1 LAAFESSNPKEH
13 PVRKRLQASE
23 QTRKRIEDLIS
34 GVNGKTERSD
44 LVKLAAQLIIEE
56 ALEGEVHAE
65 LGREYYARGDSAGQR
80 NGYRRGKL
88 DTAEGRVEYAVPQVR
103 GITGWRSAVRDALS
117 GRSEELE
124 RLAIEMYAR
133 GLSVRDIEA
142 AFVDEGGRCV
152 LSKSAV
158 SLVTERLWT
167 DYQAFASRD
176 LAEHGVV
183 YLFVDGIAERLHLGQ
198 PREAVLAA
206 WGITTKGNKVLLGLL
221 PGTKEDTVSCKEFLR
236 DLKSRGLVDPLLVVT
251 DGAPGLIRAVE
262 EVFPRSL
269 RQRCLAHR
277 IRNLEAKVPAERW
290 REVKGLAHAAY
301 RASSPALARLTRDE
315 LVKRFE
321 TELPS
326 ATRCF
331 LDDFEACIAHLR
343 LPIAHRRAIRTTN
356 MLERLFGEERRRT
369 KVIPHAF
376 GERAVLKLMFASLLR
391 ASKTWQRVVI
401 SEFELRQI
409 EDLRNDLDEEFKQ
422 RSTST
427 VTTAS
432 RRRIYSKEGT

>member
-1 LAAFESSNPKEH
+1 MTGPSKPPASRFSNNMRPTEFGRCDAPISAIERGLNANSRLRIDIGHKVAGSGLA
-13 PVRKRLQASE
+13 
-23 QTRKRIEDLIS
+23 RIAYVVVL
-34 GVNGKTERSD
+34 
-44 LVKLAAQLIIEE
+44 
-56 ALEGEVHAE
+56 GEVQDQ
-65 LGREYYARGDSAGQR
+65 LGREYYARGDAVGHR
-80 NGYRRGKL
+80 NGYRPGKL
-88 DTAEGRVEYAVPQVR
+88 DTAEGRIDYAVPQVR
-103 GITGWRSAVRDALS
+103 GLEGWRSAVRAALS

-124 RLAIEMYAR
+124 RLAIEMYSR

-142 AFVDEGGRCV
+142 AFVDEAGRCV

-158 SLVTERLWT
+158 SIVTERLWQ
-167 DYQAFASRD
+167 DYQTFASRD
-176 LAEHGVV
+176 LAEHDVV

-206 WGITTKGNKVLLGLL
+206 WGITSQGNKVLLGLL
-221 PGTKEDTVSCKEFLR
+221 PGTKEDTTSCKEFLR
-236 DLKSRGLVDPLLVVT
+236 DLKSRRLRDPVLVAT

-277 IRNLEAKVPAERW
+277 IRNLEAKVPAELW
-290 REVKGLAHAAY
+290 PEVKGQAHAAY

-315 LVKRFE
+315 FVKRFE

-343 LPIAHRRAIRTTN
+343 LPIATSRRAIRTTN
-356 MLERLFGEERRRT
+356 LLERLFGEERRRT

-376 GERAVLKLMFASLLR
+376 GERAVLKLMYASLIR
-391 ASKTWQRVVI
+391 ASQTR
-401 SEFELRQI
+401 
-409 EDLRNDLDEEFKQ
+409 
-422 RSTST
+422 
-427 VTTAS
+427 
-432 RRRIYSKEGT
+432 

>member
-1 LAAFESSNPKEH
+1 
-13 PVRKRLQASE
+13 VKRRVPASE

-34 GVNGKTERSD
+34 GVNGKVERSD

-56 ALEGEVHAE
+56 VLESEVQTE

-103 GITGWRSAVRDALS
+103 GIAGWRSAVREALS

-142 AFVDEGGRCV
+142 AFVDEAGRCV

-158 SLVTERLWT
+158 SAVTERLWS

-176 LAEHGVV
+176 LSEHVV

-206 WGITTKGNKVLLGLL
+206 WGITSQGNKMLLGLL
-221 PGTKEDTVSCKEFLR
+221 PGTKEDTASCKEFLR

-277 IRNLEAKVPAERW
+277 IRNLEAKVPAELW
-290 REVKGLAHAAY
+290 RELKGLANG
-301 RASSPALARLTRDE
+301 R
-315 LVKRFE
+315 
-321 TELPS
+321 TERP
-326 ATRCF
+326 R
-331 LDDFEACIAHLR
+331 
-343 LPIAHRRAIRTTN
+343 
-356 MLERLFGEERRRT
+356 
-369 KVIPHAF
+369 
-376 GERAVLKLMFASLLR
+376 
-391 ASKTWQRVVI
+391 
-401 SEFELRQI
+401 
-409 EDLRNDLDEEFKQ
+409 Q
-422 RSTST
+422 RSR
-427 VTTAS
+427 A
-432 RRRIYSKEGT
+432 

>member
-1 LAAFESSNPKEH
+1 
-13 PVRKRLQASE
+13 VKRRVPASE
-23 QTRKRIEDLIS
+23 GTRKRIEDLIS
-34 GVNGKTERSD
+34 GESGKTERSD

-56 ALEGEVHAE
+56 ALEGEVQGV
-65 LGREYYARGDSAGQR
+65 LGREHYARGGDVVGHR

-88 DTAEGRVEYAVPQVR
+88 DTAEGRIEYAVPQVR
-103 GITGWRSAVRDALS
+103 GIAGWRSAVREALS

-142 AFVDEGGRCV
+142 AFVDDAGRCV

-158 SLVTERLWT
+158 SMVTERLWT

-176 LAEHGVV
+176 LSEHDVV

-206 WGITTKGNKVLLGLL
+206 WGITSQGNKVLLGLL

-236 DLKSRGLVDPLLVVT
+236 DLKSRGLIDPVLVAT

-277 IRNLEAKVPAERW
+277 IRNLEAKVPAELW
-290 REVKGLAHAAY
+290 PEVKGQAHAAY

-315 LVKRFE
+315 FVKRFE

-356 MLERLFGEERRRT
+356 LLERLFGEERRRT

-376 GERAVLKLMFASLLR
+376 GERAVLKLMFAALLR
-391 ASKTWQRVVI
+391 ASQTWQRVVI
-401 SEFELRQI
+401 NEFESRQI
-409 EDLRNDLDEEFKQ
+409 EDLRNELDEEFRQ

-432 RRRIYSKEGT
+432 RRRFSSKSET

>member
-1 LAAFESSNPKEH
+1 
-13 PVRKRLQASE
+13 VRKRVQASE
-23 QTRKRIEDLIS
+23 RTRKRIEDLIS
-34 GVNGKTERSD
+34 GVEGKSERSD
-44 LVKLAAQLIIEE
+44 LVKLATQLIIEE
-56 ALEGEVHAE
+56 ALEGEVQTE
-65 LGREYYARGDSAGQR
+65 LGREYYARGAVEAAGQR
-80 NGYRRGKL
+80 NGYRRGRL

-103 GITGWRSAVRDALS
+103 GIAGWRSAVRDALS

-158 SLVTERLWT
+158 SQVTERLWT

-176 LAEHGVV
+176 LSDLDVL

-206 WGITTKGNKVLLGLL
+206 WGITRQGTKVLLGLL

-236 DLKSRGLVDPLLVVT
+236 DLKARGLVDPVLVIT

-277 IRNLEAKVPAERW
+277 IRNLEAKVPAELW

-315 LVKRFE
+315 FVKRFE
-321 TELPS
+321 AELPS

-331 LDDFEACIAHLR
+331 LDDFEACIAHLQ

-376 GERAVLKLMFASLLR
+376 GERAVLKLMFAAMLR

-401 SEFELRQI
+401 SDFELRQI
-409 EDLRNDLDEEFKQ
+409 EELRSEIDEEFRQ
-422 RSTST
+422 QTTST
-427 VTTAS
+427 VTAS

>member
-1 LAAFESSNPKEH
+1 
-13 PVRKRLQASE
+13 VTKRVPASE
-23 QTRKRIEDLIS
+23 RTRKRIDDLLS
-34 GVNGKTERSD
+34 GTGKTERSD

-56 ALEGEVHAE
+56 ALESEVQDE
-65 LGREYYARGDSAGQR
+65 LGREYYARSESSGQR

-88 DTAEGRVEYAVPQVR
+88 DTAEGRIDYAVPQVR
-103 GITGWRSAVRDALS
+103 GLAGWRSAVRDALS

-142 AFVDEGGRCV
+142 AFVDEAGRCV

-158 SLVTERLWT
+158 SLVTERLWQ

-176 LAEHGVV
+176 LAEHDVV

-206 WGITTKGNKVLLGLL
+206 WGITSQGNKVLLGLL

-236 DLKSRGLVDPLLVVT
+236 DLKSRGLRDPVLAVT

-262 EVFPRSL
+262 EVLPRSL

-277 IRNLEAKVPAERW
+277 IRNLEAKVPAELW
-290 REVKGLAHAAY
+290 PEVKGQAHAAY

-315 LVKRFE
+315 FVKRFE

-331 LDDFEACIAHLR
+331 LDDFDACIAHLR

-356 MLERLFGEERRRT
+356 LLERLFGEERRRT

-376 GERAVLKLMFASLLR
+376 GERAVLKLMYAALIR
-391 ASKTWQRVVI
+391 ASQTWQRVAI
-401 SEFELRQI
+401 NEFERRQI
-409 EDLRNDLDEEFKQ
+409 ADLRNELDEQFKEQ
-422 RSTST
+422 TASTL
-427 VTTAS
+427 TTAS
-432 RRRIYSKEGT
+432 RRKLSSRIET

>member
-1 LAAFESSNPKEH
+1 
-13 PVRKRLQASE
+13 VRKRLQASE

-44 LVKLAAQLIIEE
+44 LVKLAARLIIEE
-56 ALEGEVHAE
+56 ALEGEVQAE
-65 LGREYYARGDSAGQR
+65 LGREYYARGDLGGQR

-103 GITGWRSAVRDALS
+103 GVAGWRSAVRDALS

-167 DYQAFASRD
+167 DYQAFAGRD
-176 LAEHGVV
+176 LSEHDVV
-183 YLFVDGIAERLHLGQ
+183 YLFVDGVAERLHLGQ

-206 WGITTKGNKVLLGLL
+206 WGITSRGNKVLLGLL

-277 IRNLEAKVPAERW
+277 IRNLEAKVPAELW

-301 RASSPALARLTRDE
+301 RASSPPLARLTRDE
-315 LVKRFE
+315 FVKRFE
-321 TELPS
+321 AELPS

-343 LPIAHRRAIRTTN
+343 LPISHRRAIRTTN
-356 MLERLFGEERRRT
+356 LLERLFGEERRRT

-376 GERAVLKLMFASLLR
+376 GERAVLKLMFAAMLR
-391 ASKTWQRVVI
+391 ASKTWQRVVV

-409 EDLRNDLDEEFKQ
+409 EDLRNELDEEFKQ

>member
-1 LAAFESSNPKEH
+1 
-13 PVRKRLQASE
+13 
-23 QTRKRIEDLIS
+23 
-34 GVNGKTERSD
+34 

-56 ALEGEVHAE
+56 ALEGEVQGV
-65 LGREYYARGDSAGQR
+65 LGREHYARGGDVVGHR

-88 DTAEGRVEYAVPQVR
+88 DTAEGRIEYAVPQVR
-103 GITGWRSAVRDALS
+103 GIAGWRSAVREALS

-142 AFVDEGGRCV
+142 AFVDDAGRCV

-158 SLVTERLWT
+158 SMVTERLWT

-176 LAEHGVV
+176 LSEHDVV

-206 WGITTKGNKVLLGLL
+206 WGITSQGNKVLLGLL

-236 DLKSRGLVDPLLVVT
+236 DLKSRGLIDPVLVAT

-277 IRNLEAKVPAERW
+277 IRNLEAKVPAELW
-290 REVKGLAHAAY
+290 PEVKGQAHAAY

-315 LVKRFE
+315 FVKRFE

-356 MLERLFGEERRRT
+356 LLERLFGEERRRT

-376 GERAVLKLMFASLLR
+376 GERAVLKLMFAALLR
-391 ASKTWQRVVI
+391 ASQTWQRVVI
-401 SEFELRQI
+401 NEFESRQI
-409 EDLRNDLDEEFKQ
+409 EDLRNELDEEFRQ

-432 RRRIYSKEGT
+432 RRRFSSKSET